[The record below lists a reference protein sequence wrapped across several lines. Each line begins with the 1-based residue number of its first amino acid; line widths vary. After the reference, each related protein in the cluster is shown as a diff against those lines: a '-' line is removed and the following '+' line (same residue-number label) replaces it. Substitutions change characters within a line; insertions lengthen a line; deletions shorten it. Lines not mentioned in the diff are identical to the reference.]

1 MDRPEKHE
9 FVATFQQQ
17 VKDAPLMVVAGY
29 EGTSAN
35 SANRARRILEP
46 SGVRFRVVKN
56 TLARRALQGTDRE
69 ALVEHFQG
77 MTLVLLT
84 GDDPIGG
91 AKALKEAMGV
101 VKTIEIRAGHFEG
114 SLLDAQGVKAIASLP
129 SREELLVQLLRTIQE
144 PARRVL
150 SMLQAPARDLMDLLK
165 NYEEKLSEEDGE

>member
-1 MDRPEKHE
+1 MDRLEKHE
-9 FVATFQQQ
+9 FVEAFHQQ

-35 SANRARRILEP
+35 KANRARRILEP
-46 SGVRFRVVKN
+46 SGVSFRVVKN
-56 TLARRALQGTDRE
+56 TLARRALQGTERE
-69 ALVEHFQG
+69 DLVEHFQG

-91 AKALKEAMGV
+91 AKALKEAMGEI
-101 VKTIEIRAGHFEG
+101 KTIEIRAGLFEG
-114 SLLDAQGVKAIASLP
+114 LLLDAQGVKAIASLP

-150 SMLQAPARDLMDLLK
+150 GVLQAPARDLLYLLK
-165 NYEEKLSEEDGE
+165 NYEEKLSEADGE